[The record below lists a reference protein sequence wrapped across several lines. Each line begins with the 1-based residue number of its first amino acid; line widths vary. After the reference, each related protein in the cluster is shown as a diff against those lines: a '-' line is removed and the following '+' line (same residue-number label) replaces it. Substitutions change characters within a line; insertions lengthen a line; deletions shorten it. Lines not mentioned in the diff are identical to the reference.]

1 MGLDLLQKR
10 CFQGRWRLLKPTL
23 DGIAAAALD
32 HRGRDP
38 RY

>member
-10 CFQGRWRLLKPTL
+10 LFQGKWHLLKPTL
-23 DGIAAAALD
+23 DGVIAAARSR
-32 HRGRDP
+32 RGRDP